1 MKKNSSN
8 CGIALGNN
16 TDKKKMIKNIAVI
29 LIAVIILGFFW
40 SWVKNSINIAP
51 VFVVFDTYV
60 LIIPCIILTVG
71 IICYIASLF
80 VSSKEENS
88 VLKRSALGI
97 AVFCIIFSVSFAVA
111 VLLNSADKEIS
122 GYKEA
127 LESKYNLENFIN
139 LNEYTLQDEQP
150 DSEQTYS
157 NGILNGYFNSELYA
171 KNDGTY
177 NYYSVTVYE
186 YSGGTALERTV
197 IKNRLENQLFR
208 ENSVSGKR
216 IKYIENTVGEYS
228 YKYCN
233 YTDKFEQKSKSNFS
247 VIAESNDKVIV
258 YMIQSDY
265 EYAFGQDIKAD
276 KMIES
281 LCK

>member
-1 MKKNSSN
+1 M
-8 CGIALGNN
+8 
-16 TDKKKMIKNIAVI
+16 DKKRIIKNVTTVLIFVI
-29 LIAVIILGFFW
+29 VLGFFW
-40 SWVKNSINIAP
+40 SWAKNSINIAP

-80 VSSKEENS
+80 VSSQKENS

-97 AVFCIIFSVSFAVA
+97 AVFCIVFSVSFAVA

-127 LESKYNLENFIN
+127 LESKYNLENFID

-150 DSEQTYS
+150 DSEQAYS
-157 NGILNGYFNSELYA
+157 NGILNGYCNSESYA
-171 KNDGTY
+171 KNDGSY

-186 YSGGTALERTV
+186 YSGGTSLERTA

-208 ENSVSGKR
+208 ENSISGKR
-216 IKYIENTVGEYS
+216 IEYTENSVGEYS

-258 YMIQSDY
+258 YMIQSEY
-265 EYAFGQDIKAD
+265 EYAFGQDINAD
-276 KMIES
+276 KIIETI
-281 LCK
+281 CE

>member
-1 MKKNSSN
+1 MKVLT
-8 CGIALGNN
+8 LGGDNM
-16 TDKKKMIKNIAVI
+16 DKKRIIKNVTTVLIFVI
-29 LIAVIILGFFW
+29 VLGFFW
-40 SWVKNSINIAP
+40 SWVKNSINITP
-51 VFVVFDTYV
+51 VFIVFDTYV

-80 VSSKEENS
+80 VSNQKENS

-97 AVFCIIFSVSFAVA
+97 AVFCIIFSVLFAVA

-127 LESKYNLENFIN
+127 LESKYNLENFID
-139 LNEYTLQDEQP
+139 LNEYSLQDKQSG
-150 DSEQTYS
+150 SEQAYS
-157 NGILNGYFNSELYA
+157 NGIINGYYNSESYA
-171 KNDGTY
+171 KNDGSY

-186 YSGGTALERTV
+186 YSGGTSFERTV

-216 IKYIENTVGEYS
+216 IKYTENSVGEYR

-233 YTDKFEQKSKSNFS
+233 YTDKFDQKSKSNFS
-247 VIAESNDKVIV
+247 VIAESKDKVIV
-258 YMIQSDY
+258 YMIQSEY
-265 EYAFGQDIKAD
+265 EYAFGQDINAD
-276 KMIES
+276 KIIETI
-281 LCK
+281 CK

>member
-1 MKKNSSN
+1 MKVLALGGDNMDKKRIIKNVTTVLIFV
-8 CGIALGNN
+8 IALGF
-16 TDKKKMIKNIAVI
+16 IS
-29 LIAVIILGFFW
+29 
-40 SWVKNSINIAP
+40 SWVKNSVNITP
-51 VFVVFDTYV
+51 VFIVFDTYV
-60 LIIPCIILTVG
+60 LIIPCINLTVG

-80 VSSKEENS
+80 VSSQKENS

-127 LESKYNLENFIN
+127 LESKYNLENFID
-139 LNEYTLQDEQP
+139 LNEYSLQDKQS
-150 DSEQTYS
+150 DCEQTYS
-157 NGILNGYFNSELYA
+157 NGIINGYYNSASYA
-171 KNDGTY
+171 KNDGSY

-186 YSGGTALERTV
+186 YSGGTALERTA

-216 IKYIENTVGEYS
+216 IKYTENTVGEYS

-258 YMIQSDY
+258 YMIQSEY
-265 EYAFGQDIKAD
+265 EYAFGQDINAD
-276 KMIES
+276 KIIETI
-281 LCK
+281 CK

>member
-1 MKKNSSN
+1 M
-8 CGIALGNN
+8 
-16 TDKKKMIKNIAVI
+16 DKKRIIKNIAVI
-29 LIAVIILGFFW
+29 LIAVIALGFFW
-40 SWVKNSINIAP
+40 SWVKNSINITP
-51 VFVVFDTYV
+51 VFIVFDTYV
-60 LIIPCIILTVG
+60 LIIPCIILTLG
-71 IICYIASLF
+71 IICYITSLF
-80 VSSKEENS
+80 VSSQKENS

-97 AVFCIIFSVSFAVA
+97 AVFCVVFSVSFALA

-127 LESKYNLENFIN
+127 LESKYNLENFID
-139 LNEYTLQDEQP
+139 LKEYSLQDKQSG
-150 DSEQTYS
+150 SEQAYS
-157 NGILNGYFNSELYA
+157 NGILNGYCNSESYA
-171 KNDGTY
+171 KNDGSY

-216 IKYIENTVGEYS
+216 IKYTENTVGEYS

-233 YTDKFEQKSKSNFS
+233 YTDKFETRSASNFS
-247 VIAESNDKVIV
+247 VIAEDNDRVIV
-258 YMIQSDY
+258 YMIQSEY

-276 KMIES
+276 KIIES
-281 LCK
+281 LCS